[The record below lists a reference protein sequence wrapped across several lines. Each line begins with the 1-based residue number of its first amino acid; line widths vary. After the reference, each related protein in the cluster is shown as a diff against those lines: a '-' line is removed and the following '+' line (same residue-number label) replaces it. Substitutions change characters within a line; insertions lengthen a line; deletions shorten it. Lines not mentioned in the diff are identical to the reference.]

1 MDFTLQ
7 NIMKNQK
14 KKSTEKNNSVDDL
27 FWVVSKSDSA
37 TNSDLNLK
45 YYWNKIEASYS
56 IWVVNDI
63 FINAIWK
70 RASDVHIEPNDKEL
84 LIRFRIDWTFI
95 KYKTFKLSQ
104 KDSILARIKIMSFLR
119 IDEHRLP
126 QDWKIS
132 YKLFAGKTIDMRV
145 SVIPTIYW
153 EKCVIRL
160 LKKDSEAPK
169 LQELWIMPY
178 NMVKIEKHLKD
189 NYWMILAVWPTWSW
203 KSTTLFWLLS
213 HFDPEQKNISTLEDP
228 VEYRIKWV
236 NHTQIN
242 PDINFTFARGLRSLL
257 RQDPDIIMVWEIR
270 DEETAKLAVEAS
282 ITWHIVFSTIHT
294 NSATHT
300 IQRIVNLG
308 IDPLLVTSSL
318 RMIISQRLARK
329 LCSHC
334 KQKYLAS
341 EKVKLFFTKNIWKYM
356 KNQENIE
363 LYKANLDGCQHCNF
377 TWYKGRIGLYEVL
390 EMTEWLEKLILE
402 NSSRIQLE
410 IQAIWDGMVTIKQD
424 WLIKVLLWE
433 TSIEELLSVLWT

>member
-45 YYWNKIEASYS
+45 YYWNKIEDSYI

-189 NYWMILAVWPTWSW
+189 NYWMILTVWPTWSW

-270 DEETAKLAVEAS
+270 DKETATLAVEAAL
-282 ITWHIVFSTIHT
+282 TWHLVLSTIHT
-294 NSATHT
+294 NSAAAT
-300 IQRIVNLG
+300 IQRLINMG
-308 IDPLLVTSSL
+308 IEPFLLASAMKMV
-318 RMIISQRLARK
+318 MSQRLWKRI
-329 LCSHC
+329 CPHC
-334 KQKYLAS
+334 KWDAKLTEIQKT
-341 EKVKLFFTKNIWKYM
+341 KVKEYLTPIDPSFDVEKFVFKEWKWCEVCNWTGYKWRIWFHEVMVVWEYLEPLILK
-356 KNQENIE
+356 KESAHAIQQEAIKHDMITIVQDA
-363 LYKANLDGCQHCNF
+363 LIKAVKWETTVEEAF
-377 TWYKGRIGLYEVL
+377 
-390 EMTEWLEKLILE
+390 KLI
-402 NSSRIQLE
+402 
-410 IQAIWDGMVTIKQD
+410 
-424 WLIKVLLWE
+424 
-433 TSIEELLSVLWT
+433 